1 MKFVSTHTRAGTSS
15 GRADHEA
22 VTFREALFKGIAAD
36 GGLYRPLEMPDLHST
51 IRGFTRNTSFARVAA
66 ELTRALFPSEIG
78 ADAFDL
84 AKQSF
89 PFTPRL
95 VPWSDKI
102 SILEL
107 FHGSSHAFKDFGAS
121 FLAACM
127 EYFLAGKSGAAGGWP
142 ADKSGHAG
150 GWPAGKS
157 RHAGG
162 WPADKSGHAGGWPAG
177 KSRRAIILT
186 ATSGDTGSAVAQ
198 AFHQREHIDV
208 VILYPSGRVSPS
220 QEKHMTTIGDNIH
233 ALEVEG
239 NFDDC
244 QRMVK
249 EAFAA
254 PALKHLPL
262 TSANSIN
269 VGRLIPQSFYYVYAF
284 AQIQKELN
292 TPLYFAVPSGNFG
305 NLTAGIYAWKWGLP
319 VRGFIA
325 ATNKNDVVPQYLE
338 TGLFSPR
345 RSLRTY
351 ANAMDV
357 GNPSN
362 FERLLDVFHYK
373 QADIQKMIRAYAVND
388 DEIVR
393 VMKEAWETRGMF
405 VCPHTATGIKSAER
419 FSFNTTDCHII
430 TLATAHPAKFNEV
443 VLKACGK
450 TAPVPEGIAK
460 SLKKKKQSVRI
471 AHTLNALSD
480 FLQNF
485 ERS

>member
-1 MKFVSTHTRAGTSS
+1 MKFVSTHAAGTSSGHADHVGHARAGTSS
-15 GRADHEA
+15 GHADHVGHEA

-36 GGLYRPLEMPDLHST
+36 GGLYRPREMPDLHST

-89 PFTPRL
+89 PFAPRL

-127 EYFLAGKSGAAGGWP
+127 EYFLAGKSGSAGGL
-142 ADKSGHAG
+142 
-150 GWPAGKS
+150 PAGKS
-157 RHAGG
+157 GAAGG
-162 WPADKSGHAGGWPAG
+162 LPAG
-177 KSRRAIILT
+177 KSGAAIILT

-220 QEKHMTTIGDNIH
+220 QEKHMTTIGGNIH

-292 TPLYFAVPSGNFG
+292 GTPLYFAVPSGNFG

-388 DEIVR
+388 DEILR

-419 FSFNTTDCHII
+419 FSFNTKDCHII

-450 TAPVPEGIAK
+450 TAPVPEGIAE

-485 ERS
+485 ERD